1 MYLTAFDIF
10 IIIKCTYMKVNIF
23 TLHDYMINTYKKVV
37 IRYFMMF
44 NIINIYINKYIN
56 NYFNEL

>member
-1 MYLTAFDIF
+1 MYLTAIDIF

-44 NIINIYINKYIN
+44 NIINIYK
-56 NYFNEL
+56 

>member
-1 MYLTAFDIF
+1 
-10 IIIKCTYMKVNIF
+10 
-23 TLHDYMINTYKKVV
+23 MINTYKKVV